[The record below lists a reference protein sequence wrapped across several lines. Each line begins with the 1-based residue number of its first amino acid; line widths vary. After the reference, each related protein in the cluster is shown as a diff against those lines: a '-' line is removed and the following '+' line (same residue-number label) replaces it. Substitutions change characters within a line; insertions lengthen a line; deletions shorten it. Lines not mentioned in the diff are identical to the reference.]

1 MTFLMCTLGEGV
13 KQEALTS
20 IGQTQEIRAL
30 TFGNSLAAVLLLIGY
45 VPVKTLVFALNLE
58 VFPHPPALC
67 DRVEFNIVLYV
78 YRSMQLLK
86 LSNDLVILITSMF
99 QV

>member
-1 MTFLMCTLGEGV
+1 M

-30 TFGNSLAAVLLLIGY
+30 TFGNSLAAVFLLIGY

-58 VFPHPPALC
+58 VFPYPPALC

-78 YRSMQLLK
+78 YRSMLLLK
-86 LSNDLVILITSMF
+86 LSNDLVILITFMF

>member
-1 MTFLMCTLGEGV
+1 M

-20 IGQTQEIRAL
+20 MLTSIGQMQEIRAL
-30 TFGNSLAAVLLLIGY
+30 TFGNCLAAVLLLIGY

-58 VFPHPPALC
+58 VFPPPPALC
-67 DRVEFNIVLYV
+67 DKVEFNIVLHV
-78 YRSMQLLK
+78 YRSMLMLK
-86 LSNDLVILITSMF
+86 LSNDLVILITYMF